1 MKIMNEKKQYFI
13 TYSVLLGVM
22 ILIALIG
29 PLCMSTD
36 IYTSDLGRAL
46 QAPSSDH
53 WFGTDKLGR
62 DVFARIIHGMQL
74 SLGMSFSIVSLMAM
88 TGTLVGVVAGFYGG
102 KVEMVLMRLCDI
114 MISFPGII
122 LAIAIAGVMGGSIGN
137 AILALTLVGWA
148 KYARIVRSLVLKVR
162 GEDYV
167 TAARLSG
174 ASPFVIMRRHI
185 LPNTLPLVF
194 VTAGMDL
201 GTMILEVAGL
211 SFLGFGAQPP
221 TPEWGRMLNEG
232 RQYLQMAPWLMVF
245 PGVAILL
252 VVTVFNLWSDS
263 LRDILDPKQT

>member
-1 MKIMNEKKQYFI
+1 MNTMNEKKRYFTI
-13 TYSVLLGVM
+13 YSILLGL
-22 ILIALIG
+22 IITIALIG

-36 IYTSDLGRAL
+36 IYASDMRSAL
-46 QAPSSDH
+46 QAPSAEH

-62 DVFARIIHGMQL
+62 DVFARIIYGMQL
-74 SLGMSFSIVSLMAM
+74 SLGMSLAIVSLMAM
-88 TGTLVGVVAGFYGG
+88 LGTIVGVVAGFYGG
-102 KVEMVLMRLCDI
+102 KVESILMRICDI

-162 GEDYV
+162 DEDYV

-174 ASPFVIMRRHI
+174 GSSLVIMRRHI

-201 GTMILEVAGL
+201 GTMMLEVAGL

-221 TPEWGRMLNEG
+221 TPEWGLMLNEG
-232 RQYLQMAPWLMVF
+232 RQYLQMAPWLMLF
-245 PGVAILL
+245 PGIAILL

-263 LRDILDPKQT
+263 LRDILDPKQI